1 MAKLSEIKITRLKTV
16 DVVGGNVLHVIKKSD
31 QGFSGLGEVY
41 FSYIEPNAVKAWKL
55 HMKMTLNLVV
65 HQGNVRFVFCN
76 PFEDKNYHIEEI
88 GESNYARLTVP
99 PKIWFGFKGISSKP
113 SLIANVANIEHDDSE
128 VQKKEKDDF
137 DYKW

>member
-1 MAKLSEIKITRLKTV
+1 MAKLSNIKITRLKKI
-16 DVVGGNVLHVIKKSD
+16 DVIGGNVLHVIKKSD
-31 QGFSGLGEVY
+31 RGFCGLGEVY

-65 HQGNVRFVFCN
+65 PQGNVRFVFCN
-76 PFEDKNYHIEEI
+76 PFEDKNFQIEEI
-88 GESNYARLTVP
+88 GEGNYARITVP
-99 PKIWFGFKGISSKP
+99 PKIWFGFKGISSRP

-128 VQKKEKDDF
+128 VQKKEIDDF